1 MASDPKL
8 DLLRKVPLF
17 AELSRRE
24 LQQVAQLADEI
35 DLPADRVL
43 MRQGDRGDSLFV
55 LLEGGAR
62 VERNGQVVAERGPGE
77 FFGEIALVV
86 EGPRTATVTLTRPSR
101 LLVIGHRE
109 FHSLMDQF
117 PSIRLCVLET
127 LARRVRILEADAA
140 H

>member
-17 AELSRRE
+17 SEVSRRE
-24 LQQVAQLADEI
+24 LLRVAQLADEI

-55 LLEGGAR
+55 LLEGGAK
-62 VERNGQVVAERGPGE
+62 VERNGKVVAERGPGE

-117 PSIRLCVLET
+117 PSIKLCVLET

>member
-17 AELSRRE
+17 GELSRRE
-24 LQQVAQLADEI
+24 LQRVAQLADEI

-55 LLEGGAR
+55 LLEGEAK

-109 FHSLMDQF
+109 FHALMDQF